1 MPNIGMFPILC
12 GLGIRAVAVPA
23 SLCLLLGS
31 PGKNGFRMRLGV
43 SQSDAFLL
51 HNLAEGG
58 EIFGDPGNLCTRPSL
73 CPEQRCAPH
82 SRQFLARPQP

>member
-51 HNLAEGG
+51 HNLAEVGG
-58 EIFGDPGNLCTRPSL
+58 NIWRSW
-73 CPEQRCAPH
+73 
-82 SRQFLARPQP
+82 QPLYQTFPMS